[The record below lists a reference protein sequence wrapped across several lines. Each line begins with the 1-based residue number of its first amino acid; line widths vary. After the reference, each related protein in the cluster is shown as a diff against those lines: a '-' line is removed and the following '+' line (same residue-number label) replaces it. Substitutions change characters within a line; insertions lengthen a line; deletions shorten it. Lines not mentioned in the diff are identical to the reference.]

1 MSKNEKTI
9 FLSQFKPTVED
20 GPVKFTVL
28 TAMYD
33 KLPTKNGVKEIVKLE
48 IEVQEKDNEEGDK
61 EVKSINIFTDFIP
74 GGRFH
79 KFVNAA
85 ITALS
90 TTSFQPSKLIGL
102 KGEAVLSHY
111 QPEGSDFSYP
121 QINNWIFYCQRNE
134 KVAKALEQY
143 QKDDDIDFGEGGDEI
158 V

>member
-1 MSKNEKTI
+1 MSKNNEKSI

-28 TAMYD
+28 NAMYD

-48 IEVQEKDNEEGDK
+48 IEVQEKDNEKGDK

-102 KGEAVLSHY
+102 KGEAILSHY
-111 QPEGSDFSYP
+111 QPEGSDFSFP
-121 QINNWIFYCQRNE
+121 QMNDWVFYQSNQ
-134 KVAKALEQY
+134 KVAEAIAKYKE
-143 QKDDDIDFGEGGDEI
+143 DDDMDFEGDGEEI

>member
-1 MSKNEKTI
+1 MSKNEKSI

-28 TAMYD
+28 NAMYD
-33 KLPTKNGVKEIVKLE
+33 ELPTKNGVKEIVKLE
-48 IEVQEKDNEEGDK
+48 IEVQEKDNEKGDK

-79 KFVNAA
+79 KFVDAA

-121 QINNWIFYCQRNE
+121 QINNWVFYQRND

-143 QKDDDIDFGEGGDEI
+143 RKDDDIDFEKVGDEI

>member
-1 MSKNEKTI
+1 MNKNEKSI

-28 TAMYD
+28 NAMYD
-33 KLPTKNGVKEIVKLE
+33 ELPTKNGVKEIVKLE
-48 IEVQEKDNEEGDK
+48 IEVQEKDNEKGDK

-74 GGRFH
+74 SGRFH

-90 TTSFQPSKLIGL
+90 TSSFQPSKLIGL

-121 QINNWIFYCQRNE
+121 QINNWVFYQQND
-134 KVAKALEQY
+134 KVVKALEQY
-143 QKDDDIDFGEGGDEI
+143 RKDDDIDFEEVGDEI

>member
-28 TAMYD
+28 NAMYD

-48 IEVQEKDNEEGDK
+48 IEIQEKDNEKGDK

-90 TTSFQPSKLIGL
+90 TTSFQPSRLIGL
-102 KGEAVLSHY
+102 KGEADLSHY

-121 QINNWIFYCQRNE
+121 QINNWCFYQRND

-143 QKDDDIDFGEGGDEI
+143 QKDDDFDSEDDGDEI